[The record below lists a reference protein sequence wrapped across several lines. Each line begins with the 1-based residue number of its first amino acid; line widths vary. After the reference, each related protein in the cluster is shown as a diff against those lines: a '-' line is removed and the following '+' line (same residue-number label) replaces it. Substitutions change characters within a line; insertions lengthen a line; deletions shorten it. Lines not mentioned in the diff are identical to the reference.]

1 MIEFQGTVQGRARYA
16 QQLSHL
22 RHALIRI
29 PQQPLRSSKRPSIQ
43 HPRPTTPPPPRSSS
57 RETREGPFADELPLK
72 LREGAEDVEH
82 QLPTDATG
90 VEILREA
97 LESDTSRVEVLD
109 EANKVLEVPTE
120 PIESPHY
127 ERVPLP
133 EGRSSLVPAGSV
145 GCGSTDAVLEHS
157 IATGFLQRIPLEL
170 KALFMSADSSVAD
183 DHERVSNNLMSMGL
197 SYVDL

>member
-1 MIEFQGTVQGRARYA
+1 VIKFQGTVQGRARHT

-22 RHALIRI
+22 RHALLGVLK
-29 PQQPLRSSKRPSIQ
+29 QPLRGSKRLSVQ

-57 RETREGPFADELPLK
+57 SETRKGPLADELPLE
-72 LREGAEDVEH
+72 LREGAEDMKH
-82 QLPTDATG
+82 QLPTDAAG

-120 PIESPHY
+120 AIESPHY
-127 ERVPLP
+127 ESVPLP
-133 EGRSSLVPAGSV
+133 EGRSSVVPAGSV
-145 GCGSTDAVLEHS
+145 GCGSTDAILEHS

-170 KALFMSADSSVAD
+170 KALFVSAHSSVAD
-183 DHERVSNNLMSMGL
+183 DHERVSDNLMSMGL